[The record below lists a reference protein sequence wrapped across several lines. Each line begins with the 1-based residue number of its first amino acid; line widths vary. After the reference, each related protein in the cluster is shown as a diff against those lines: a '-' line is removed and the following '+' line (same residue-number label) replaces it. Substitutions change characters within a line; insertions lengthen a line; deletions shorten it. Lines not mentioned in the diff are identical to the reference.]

1 MFRIRN
7 ERQAHHCMGKSGG
20 QSCRRRKPAPEEDR
34 MNEALEEL
42 ARSLADA
49 WRGGGAVPLPPA
61 GAAPASRADAFAVQ
75 DRMAELIGDACVGWK
90 VGAAVPA
97 VQRLEGHD
105 GPITGRLLASRMFAD
120 SATVP
125 AALFDGYKIECEF
138 AFRFR
143 DAVPA
148 RTRAWTRAELEP
160 LLVLHPG
167 LELAG
172 SRYAAARDGRKATT
186 WDAIADNG
194 AGGGYV
200 VGGVAEWKGIDFE
213 TLPLDARI
221 DDGAPIAVYTG
232 ELRRDPV
239 DILVETVNGLA
250 ERGIGLAAGDLLST
264 GSLTVPTP
272 LRRGQTYVARF
283 GDLQTLSVTVG

>member
-1 MFRIRN
+1 
-7 ERQAHHCMGKSGG
+7 
-20 QSCRRRKPAPEEDR
+20 
-34 MNEALEEL
+34 MNEAFEQL

-61 GAAPASRADAFAVQ
+61 GAAPASRADAYAIQ

-105 GPITGRLLASRMFAD
+105 GPITGRLLASRMFT
-120 SATVP
+120 SPATVP
-125 AALFDGYKIECEF
+125 AALFDGYKVECEF

-143 DAVPA
+143 AGVPA
-148 RTRAWTRAELEP
+148 RARAYTRAELVP

-200 VGGVAEWKGIDFE
+200 VGAGIEGWTGIDFA
-213 TLPLDARI
+213 TLPLDARF
-221 DDGAPIAVYTG
+221 DGGGPIGVYTG
-232 ELRRDPV
+232 ELRRDAV
-239 DILVETVNGLA
+239 DILVETVNGLS

-272 LRRGQTYVARF
+272 LRLGQTCVARF
-283 GDLQTLSVTVG
+283 GELPSLTVTVGQPARAPARP